1 MIIKNY
7 EIEKIVLKKNP
18 FILIYGKN
26 EGYKN
31 QIINNLTK
39 NKNYASYDEKEILE
53 NTQNFLENVY
63 SRSLFEKEKIII
75 IKRITDKIYSIF
87 EEILDK
93 NLEDITLILNSEN
106 LEKSQIEIFF
116 EKDKKCI
123 CVAFYPDNEQT
134 LLKIASNYFRQK
146 KFLSLNPM

>member
-7 EIEKIVLKKNP
+7 EIEKIALKKNP

-53 NTQNFLENVY
+53 NTQNFLKTYIQNHF
-63 SRSLFEKEKIII
+63 LKM
-75 IKRITDKIYSIF
+75 
-87 EEILDK
+87 
-93 NLEDITLILNSEN
+93 
-106 LEKSQIEIFF
+106 
-116 EKDKKCI
+116 KK
-123 CVAFYPDNEQT
+123 
-134 LLKIASNYFRQK
+134 
-146 KFLSLNPM
+146 